1 MSKFSRIWAG
11 CVLRGKTIV
20 PSWICQRKFAPC
32 QSVHTR
38 FQHPVHGIFRLLL
51 WKPICP
57 DAEDRQQ
64 WKRQVLSPQKM
75 ISLSSFP
82 HRSNFTRRLHS
93 AIFLSP
99 LPRMRRKNR
108 LLQAPR
114 ATVAAGQSF
123 LISLSLRPIPQ
134 RQKCTSLYIFA
145 LRVLPYVKTS
155 CLLGTSGI
163 HAASENVY
171 PYTELHIS

>member
-1 MSKFSRIWAG
+1 M
-11 CVLRGKTIV
+11 KTASVVAAKNDFTFIV
-20 PSWICQRKFAPC
+20 S
-32 QSVHTR
+32 
-38 FQHPVHGIFRLLL
+38 
-51 WKPICP
+51 
-57 DAEDRQQ
+57 
-64 WKRQVLSPQKM
+64 
-75 ISLSSFP
+75 SSFKFYTP
-82 HRSNFTRRLHS
+82 F
-93 AIFLSP
+93 ALSHFFIAASEDAQEEP
-99 LPRMRRKNR
+99 VI
-108 LLQAPR
+108 ASPR